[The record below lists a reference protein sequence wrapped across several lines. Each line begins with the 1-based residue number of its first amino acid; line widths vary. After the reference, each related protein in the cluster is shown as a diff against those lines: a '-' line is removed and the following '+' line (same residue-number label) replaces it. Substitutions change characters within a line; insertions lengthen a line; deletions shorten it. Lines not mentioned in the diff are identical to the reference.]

1 LAKDNNN
8 NACDGVK
15 KQSKQRK
22 RKKKRCK
29 FTFKKPMTIPL
40 LLGKILRQVTTTA
53 VAAKV
58 ELLVPT

>member
-1 LAKDNNN
+1 MHA
-8 NACDGVK
+8 AGEEE
-15 KQSKQRK
+15 KQTKEE
-22 RKKKRCK
+22 RCK

-40 LLGKILRQVTTTA
+40 LLGKIFRQVTTTA